1 MATIRTAIQL
11 YDGVTQPLRSMHQAM
26 TILIDEFEVMQRMS
40 AGAVDTTSIQAARSA
55 LAGTSAAFD
64 GLEQNIQGAGNQQE
78 RLNQEV
84 RQTQSE
90 ITGAS
95 AAFDHLEQNIRSAGS
110 QQDLLTQEVRETHSE
125 LTRTNTIQERIE
137 QNIGGARNQQDRFN
151 QGIRRGASEA
161 DSLWEKLK
169 RIAITVGS
177 LAAVKKVINLS
188 DTLASTTAR
197 LNLLVDDGGS
207 IEQLER
213 QIMASAQRS
222 RSAYFDT
229 ASAVVK
235 LGLNAGSAFDHDM
248 NQVIA
253 FMEQVNK
260 QFVIGG
266 ATAQEQSNAMIQL
279 TQAMA
284 AGALRGEELN
294 SILDGAPGIARAI
307 EQYMGVAEGS
317 IKKYASQGLVTAE
330 VVKNALFSIADETN
344 AKFESMPKTWA
355 QIWNS
360 IQNKALSIFQ
370 PILQKINEIGNSA
383 RFDTVA
389 DGMINALAGVASAA
403 TQAFDLL
410 IGGAALVID
419 NWSWLAS
426 IIAGVVGA
434 LFTYYGAQAAVNMIT
449 LIGKGIHVAMAAVE
463 MTRLAMTGALTA
475 VTAAQTAAQYGL
487 NAALYACPIV
497 WIIMLIIALVA
508 VFYAAV
514 AAVNHFAGTS
524 VSATGIICGA
534 FMVAL
539 AFVGNL
545 FIALWNLV
553 AEVFVLIYNLVAAVA
568 NFIGNIFNDPVGAV
582 CRLFFDLADTVL
594 GVLQALAGAIDT
606 IFGSNLAD
614 AVSGWRDSLGGWV
627 DATFGQGETIMEK
640 MSAESLKISSYEDG
654 GRFEYGAA
662 YAKGRAFGE
671 GIDNKVSGLFDF
683 FPKMD
688 HMGAGDSVSNLG
700 NTLDG
705 VCNNTGDTAGNTA
718 SMKDDL
724 NIAEEDLAYMRDIA
738 EREAIN
744 RYTTAEIK
752 IEQQNTNYISKDTDL
767 DGIMNAWAN
776 DFAEKMDVS
785 EEGVHA

>member
-11 YDGVTQPLRSMHQAM
+11 YDGMTQPLRSMHQAM
-26 TILIDEFEVMQRMS
+26 TVLIDGFETMQR
-40 AGAVDTTSIQAARSA
+40 
-55 LAGTSAAFD
+55 TSASAINADSIREARIALDRASVTFD
-64 GLEQNIQGAGNQQE
+64 E
-78 RLNQEV
+78 
-84 RQTQSE
+84 
-90 ITGAS
+90 
-95 AAFDHLEQNIRSAGS
+95 LEQNIRNAGS
-110 QQDLLTQEVRETHSE
+110 QQE
-125 LTRTNTIQERIE
+125 
-137 QNIGGARNQQDRFN
+137 RFN
-151 QGIRRGASEA
+151 QRIRSGTNEA
-161 DSLWEKLK
+161 GSLWNRLK
-169 RIAITVGS
+169 QIAITVGS

-188 DTLASTTAR
+188 DTLASTNAR

-207 IEQLER
+207 VAELEQ

-229 ASAVVK
+229 ASAVAK
-235 LGLNAGSAFDHDM
+235 LGLNAGGAFDHDM

-294 SILDGAPGIARAI
+294 SILEGAPGIARAI
-307 EQYMGVAEGS
+307 EQYMGIAEGS
-317 IKKYASQGLVTAE
+317 IKKYASQGLVTADI
-330 VVKNALFSIADETN
+330 VKNALFSIADETN

-355 QIWNS
+355 QIW
-360 IQNKALSIFQ
+360 IGMKNKALSIFQ
-370 PILQKINEIGNSA
+370 PILQRINEIGNSG
-383 RFDTVA
+383 RFSAVA
-389 DGMINALAGVASAA
+389 DGLINTLAGVAAVAA
-403 TQAFDLL
+403 QVFDLL

-419 NWSWLAS
+419 NWSWLS
-426 IIAGVVGA
+426 PIIYGVAGA
-434 LFTYYGAQAAVNMIT
+434 LLVYYGVQAAVNAVT
-449 LIGKGIHVAMAAVE
+449 LISKGIHLGMAAAE
-463 MTRLAMTGALTA
+463 MARLAITGALTA
-475 VTAAQTAAQYGL
+475 ATAAQTAAQYGL
-487 NAALYACPIV
+487 NTALYACPIV
-497 WIIMLIIALVA
+497 WIILLIIALVA
-508 VFYAAV
+508 LFYAAV
-514 AAVNHFAGTS
+514 AAVNKFAGTS
-524 VSATGIICGA
+524 VSATGIICGV

-539 AFVGNL
+539 AFIGNL
-545 FIALWNLV
+545 FIALWNVV

-568 NFIGNIFNDPVGAV
+568 NFIGNIFVDPVGAI

-594 GVLQALAGAIDT
+594 GVLEALAGAIDT
-606 IFGSNLAD
+606 IFGSNLAG

-627 DATFGQGETIMEK
+627 DDTFGQGETIMQK
-640 MSAESLKISSYEDG
+640 MSAENLKLRTFEDG

-662 YAKGRAFGE
+662 YDMGCSFGE
-671 GIDNKVSGLFDF
+671 GIDQKVSGLFDF
-683 FPKMD
+683 EKKDP
-688 HMGAGDSVSNLG
+688 MGAGNLKDTMDIG

-705 VCNNTGDTAGNTA
+705 VYNNTGDTAGNTA
-718 SMKDDL
+718 AMKDEL

-767 DGIMNAWAN
+767 DGILNAWAN

>member
-344 AKFESMPKTWA
+344 AKFEPMPKTWA
-355 QIWNS
+355 QIWTS
-360 IQNKALSIFQ
+360 MQNKALSIFQ
-370 PILQKINEIGNSA
+370 PILQRINEIGNSA

-389 DGMINALAGVASAA
+389 DGMINALAGIAAAA
-403 TQAFDLL
+403 TQVFDLMVS
-410 IGGAALVID
+410 GTAWVID
-419 NWSWLAS
+419 NWSWIAP
-426 IIAGVVGA
+426 IIVGVAGA
-434 LFTYYGAQAAVNMIT
+434 LSVYYGRLLLVKGAELAHAGA
-449 LIGKGIHVAMAAVE
+449 IGMVAFAKGLMAIATMLV
-463 MTRLAMTGALTA
+463 TRKTWEQ
-475 VTAAQTAAQYGL
+475 VRAQYGL
-487 NAALYACPIV
+487 NSAMYACPIV
-497 WIIMLIIALVA
+497 WIIIAIITLVA
-508 VFYAAV
+508 LFYAAV

-568 NFIGNIFNDPVGAV
+568 NFIGNVFNDPVGAV

-594 GVLQALAGAIDT
+594 GVLQALASAIDS
-606 IFGSNLAD
+606 IFGSNLAG

-627 DATFGQGETIMEK
+627 DNTFGQGETIMEK
-640 MSAESLKISSYEDG
+640 MSAEDLKL

-662 YAKGRAFGE
+662 YNLGYSFGE
-671 GIDNKVSGLFDF
+671 GIDNKVSDLLDF
-683 FPKMD
+683 SKMD
-688 HMGAGDSVSNLG
+688 HMGAGDSVNNLG
-700 NTLDG
+700 TTLDG
-705 VCNNTGDTAGNTA
+705 VYNNTGDTAGNTA

>member
-1 MATIRTAIQL
+1 MATIRTAIHL
-11 YDGVTQPLRSMHQAM
+11 YDGMTQPLRSMHQAM
-26 TILIDEFEVMQRMS
+26 TVLIDGFETMQRTS
-40 AGAVDTTSIQAARSA
+40 AGSVDTSSIQAARSA
-55 LAGTSAAFD
+55 LAGASAAFD
-64 GLEQNIQGAGNQQE
+64 GLEQNIGGVGNQQE

-110 QQDLLTQEVRETHSE
+110 QQDRLGQEVRETHSE
-125 LTRTNTIQERIE
+125 LTRTNTILERIE
-137 QNIGGARNQQDRFN
+137 QNIGDARNQQDRFN
-151 QGIRRGASEA
+151 QGIRRGVSEA
-161 DSLWEKLK
+161 DLLWEKLK
-169 RIAITVGS
+169 RIAITVGG
-177 LAAVKKVINLS
+177 LAAIKKVINLS

-229 ASAVVK
+229 ASAVAK

-266 ATAQEQSNAMIQL
+266 ETAQEQSNAMIQL

-307 EQYMGVAEGS
+307 EQYMKIAEGS
-317 IKKYASQGLVTAE
+317 IKKYAAQGLVTAD
-330 VVKNALFSIADETN
+330 VVKNALFAAADETN

-355 QIWNS
+355 QIWTS
-360 IQNKALSIFQ
+360 MQNKALSIFQ
-370 PILQKINEIGNSA
+370 PILQHINQIGNSA

-389 DGMINALAGVASAA
+389 DGMINALAGIAA
-403 TQAFDLL
+403 AVTQVFDLMVN
-410 IGGAALVID
+410 GTAWVID
-419 NWSWLAS
+419 NWSWLAP
-426 IIAGVVGA
+426 IITGVASA
-434 LFTYYGAQAAVNMIT
+434 LLVYYGVQAAVNAVT
-449 LIGKGIHVAMAAVE
+449 LISKGIHLGMAAAE
-463 MTRLAMTGALTA
+463 MVRLAITGALTVA
-475 VTAAQTAAQYGL
+475 TAAQTAAQHGL

-508 VFYAAV
+508 LFYAAV
-514 AAVNHFAGTS
+514 AAVNKFAGTS

-534 FMVAL
+534 FMMAL
-539 AFVGNL
+539 AFIGNL
-545 FIALWNLV
+545 FIALWNVV
-553 AEVFVLIYNLVAAVA
+553 AEVFALICNLVAAVA
-568 NFIGNIFNDPVGAV
+568 NFIGNVFDDPVGAV

-594 GVLQALAGAIDT
+594 GVLEALAGAVDT
-606 IFGSNLAD
+606 LFGSNLAG

-627 DATFGQGETIMEK
+627 DDTFGQGETIIEK
-640 MSAESLKISSYEDG
+640 ISAEDLKMK
-654 GRFEYGAA
+654 RFEYGAA
-662 YAKGRAFGE
+662 YDMGYSFGE
-671 GIDNKVSGLFDF
+671 GIDQKVSGLFDF
-683 FPKMD
+683 EKKDP
-688 HMGAGDSVSNLG
+688 MGAGNLKDTMDIG

-705 VCNNTGDTAGNTA
+705 VYNNTGDTAGNTA
-718 SMKDDL
+718 AMKDEL

-752 IEQQNTNYISKDTDL
+752 ISSRIPTTSARIL
-767 DGIMNAWAN
+767 I
-776 DFAEKMDVS
+776 
-785 EEGVHA
+785 

>member
-11 YDGVTQPLRSMHQAM
+11 YDGMTQPLRSMHQAM
-26 TILIDEFEVMQRMS
+26 TVLIDGFETMQR
-40 AGAVDTTSIQAARSA
+40 
-55 LAGTSAAFD
+55 TSASAINADSIREARIALDRASVTFD
-64 GLEQNIQGAGNQQE
+64 E
-78 RLNQEV
+78 
-84 RQTQSE
+84 
-90 ITGAS
+90 
-95 AAFDHLEQNIRSAGS
+95 LEQNIRNAGS
-110 QQDLLTQEVRETHSE
+110 QQE
-125 LTRTNTIQERIE
+125 
-137 QNIGGARNQQDRFN
+137 RFN
-151 QGIRRGASEA
+151 QRIRSGTNEA
-161 DSLWEKLK
+161 GSLWNRLK
-169 RIAITVGS
+169 QIAITVGS

-188 DTLASTTAR
+188 DTLASTNAR

-207 IEQLER
+207 VAELEQ

-229 ASAVVK
+229 ASAVAK
-235 LGLNAGSAFDHDM
+235 LGLNAGGAFDHDM

-294 SILDGAPGIARAI
+294 SILEGAPGIARAI
-307 EQYMGVAEGS
+307 EQYMGIAEGS
-317 IKKYASQGLVTAE
+317 IKKYASQGLVTADI
-330 VVKNALFSIADETN
+330 VKNALFSIADETN

-355 QIWNS
+355 QIW
-360 IQNKALSIFQ
+360 IGMKNKALSIFQ
-370 PILQKINEIGNSA
+370 PILQRINEIGNSG
-383 RFDTVA
+383 RFSAVA
-389 DGMINALAGVASAA
+389 DGLINTLAGVAAVAA
-403 TQAFDLL
+403 QVFDLL

-419 NWSWLAS
+419 NWSWLS
-426 IIAGVVGA
+426 PIIYGVAGA
-434 LFTYYGAQAAVNMIT
+434 LLVYYGHLAVVRGGELALMAVHAAVAVAKGLMAAATMLVTGATWAQA
-449 LIGKGIHVAMAAVE
+449 
-463 MTRLAMTGALTA
+463 TA
-475 VTAAQTAAQYGL
+475 QLGL
-487 NAALYACPIV
+487 NGAMYACPIV

-508 VFYAAV
+508 LFYAAV
-514 AAVNHFAGTS
+514 AAVNKFAGTS

-534 FMVAL
+534 FMAAL
-539 AFVGNL
+539 AFIGNI
-545 FIALWNLV
+545 FIALWNVV

-568 NFIGNIFNDPVGAV
+568 NFIGNVFDDPVGAV

-594 GVLQALAGAIDT
+594 GVLEALAGAVDT
-606 IFGSNLAD
+606 LFGSNLAG

-627 DATFGQGETIMEK
+627 DDTFGQGETIMEK
-640 MSAESLKISSYEDG
+640 MSAGDLKMK
-654 GRFEYGAA
+654 RFEYGAA
-662 YAKGRAFGE
+662 YDMGYSFGE
-671 GIDNKVSGLFDF
+671 GIDQKVSGLFDF
-683 FPKMD
+683 EKKDP
-688 HMGAGDSVSNLG
+688 MGAGNLKDTMDIG

-705 VCNNTGDTAGNTA
+705 VYNNTGDTAGNTA
-718 SMKDDL
+718 AMKDEL

-767 DGIMNAWAN
+767 DGILNAWAN

>member
-11 YDGVTQPLRSMHQAM
+11 YDGMTQPLRSMHQAM
-26 TILIDEFEVMQRMS
+26 TVLIDGFETMQR
-40 AGAVDTTSIQAARSA
+40 
-55 LAGTSAAFD
+55 TSASAINADSIREARIALDRASVTFD
-64 GLEQNIQGAGNQQE
+64 E
-78 RLNQEV
+78 
-84 RQTQSE
+84 
-90 ITGAS
+90 
-95 AAFDHLEQNIRSAGS
+95 LEQNIRNAGS
-110 QQDLLTQEVRETHSE
+110 QQE
-125 LTRTNTIQERIE
+125 
-137 QNIGGARNQQDRFN
+137 RFN
-151 QGIRRGASEA
+151 QRIRSGTNEA
-161 DSLWEKLK
+161 GSLWNRLK
-169 RIAITVGS
+169 QIAITVGS

-188 DTLASTTAR
+188 DTLASTNAR

-207 IEQLER
+207 VAELEQ

-222 RSAYFDT
+222 RSVYFDT
-229 ASAVVK
+229 ASAVAK
-235 LGLNAGSAFDHDM
+235 LGLNAGGAFDHDM

-294 SILDGAPGIARAI
+294 SILEGAPGIARAI
-307 EQYMGVAEGS
+307 EQYMGIAEGS
-317 IKKYASQGLVTAE
+317 IKKYASQGLVTADI
-330 VVKNALFSIADETN
+330 VKNALFSIADETN

-355 QIWNS
+355 QIW
-360 IQNKALSIFQ
+360 IGMKNKALSIFQ
-370 PILQKINEIGNSA
+370 PILQRINEIGNSG
-383 RFDTVA
+383 RFSAVA
-389 DGMINALAGVASAA
+389 DGLINTLAGVAAVAA
-403 TQAFDLL
+403 QVFDLL

-419 NWSWLAS
+419 NWSWLS
-426 IIAGVVGA
+426 PIIYGVAGA
-434 LFTYYGAQAAVNMIT
+434 LLVYYGHLAVVRGGELALMAVHAAVAVAKGLMAAATMLVTGATWAQA
-449 LIGKGIHVAMAAVE
+449 
-463 MTRLAMTGALTA
+463 TA
-475 VTAAQTAAQYGL
+475 QLGL
-487 NAALYACPIV
+487 NGAMYACPIV

-508 VFYAAV
+508 LFYAAV
-514 AAVNHFAGTS
+514 AAVNKFAGTS

-534 FMVAL
+534 FMAAL
-539 AFVGNL
+539 AFIGNI
-545 FIALWNLV
+545 FIALWNVV

-568 NFIGNIFNDPVGAV
+568 NFIGNVFDDPVGAV

-594 GVLQALAGAIDT
+594 GVLEALAGAVDT
-606 IFGSNLAD
+606 LFGSNLAG

-627 DATFGQGETIMEK
+627 DDTFGQGETIMEK
-640 MSAESLKISSYEDG
+640 MSAGDLKMK
-654 GRFEYGAA
+654 RFEYGAA
-662 YAKGRAFGE
+662 YDMGYSFGE
-671 GIDNKVSGLFDF
+671 GIDQKVSGLFDF
-683 FPKMD
+683 EKKDP
-688 HMGAGDSVSNLG
+688 MGAGNLKDTMDIG

-705 VCNNTGDTAGNTA
+705 VYNNTGDTAGNTA
-718 SMKDDL
+718 AMKDDL

-767 DGIMNAWAN
+767 DGILNAWAN

>member
-1 MATIRTAIQL
+1 MATIRTVIQL
-11 YDGVTQPLRSMHQAM
+11 YDGMTQPLRSMHQAM
-26 TILIDEFEVMQRMS
+26 TVLIDGFETMQR
-40 AGAVDTTSIQAARSA
+40 
-55 LAGTSAAFD
+55 TSASAINADSIREARIALDRASITFD
-64 GLEQNIQGAGNQQE
+64 E
-78 RLNQEV
+78 
-84 RQTQSE
+84 
-90 ITGAS
+90 
-95 AAFDHLEQNIRSAGS
+95 LEQNIRNAGS
-110 QQDLLTQEVRETHSE
+110 QQE
-125 LTRTNTIQERIE
+125 
-137 QNIGGARNQQDRFN
+137 RFN
-151 QGIRRGASEA
+151 QRIRSGTNEA
-161 DSLWEKLK
+161 GSLWNRLK
-169 RIAITVGS
+169 QIAITVGS
-177 LAAVKKVINLS
+177 LAAVKKVMNLS

-222 RSAYFDT
+222 RSAHFDT
-229 ASAVVK
+229 ASAVAK

-294 SILDGAPGIARAI
+294 SILEGAPGIARAI
-307 EQYMGVAEGS
+307 EQYMGIAEGT

-330 VVKNALFSIADETN
+330 VVKNAMFAVADETN

-355 QIWNS
+355 QIWTS
-360 IQNKALSIFQ
+360 MQNKALSIFQ
-370 PILQKINEIGNSA
+370 PILQRINQIGNSA

-389 DGMINALAGVASAA
+389 DGMINALAGIAA
-403 TQAFDLL
+403 AVTQVFDLMVN
-410 IGGAALVID
+410 GTAWVID
-419 NWSWLAS
+419 NWSWLAP
-426 IIAGVVGA
+426 IITGVASA
-434 LFTYYGAQAAVNMIT
+434 LLVYYGVQAAVNAVT
-449 LIGKGIHVAMAAVE
+449 LISKGIHLGMAAAE
-463 MTRLAMTGALTA
+463 MVRLAITGALTVA
-475 VTAAQTAAQYGL
+475 TAAQTAAQHGL

-508 VFYAAV
+508 LFYAAV
-514 AAVNHFAGTS
+514 AAVNKFAGTS

-534 FMVAL
+534 FMMAL
-539 AFVGNL
+539 AFIGNL
-545 FIALWNLV
+545 FIALWNVV
-553 AEVFVLIYNLVAAVA
+553 AEVFALICNLVAAVA
-568 NFIGNIFNDPVGAV
+568 NFIGNVFDDPVGAV

-594 GVLQALAGAIDT
+594 GVLEALAGAVDT
-606 IFGSNLAD
+606 LFGSNLAG

-627 DATFGQGETIMEK
+627 DDTFGQGETIIEK
-640 MSAESLKISSYEDG
+640 ISAEDLKMK
-654 GRFEYGAA
+654 RFEYGAA
-662 YAKGRAFGE
+662 YNMGYSFGE
-671 GIDNKVSGLFDF
+671 GIDQKVSGLFDF
-683 FPKMD
+683 EKKDP
-688 HMGAGDSVSNLG
+688 MGAGNLKDTMDIG

-705 VCNNTGDTAGNTA
+705 VYNNTGDTAGNTA
-718 SMKDDL
+718 AMKDEL

>member
-11 YDGVTQPLRSMHQAM
+11 YDGMTQPLRSMHQAM
-26 TILIDEFEVMQRMS
+26 TVLIDGFETMQR
-40 AGAVDTTSIQAARSA
+40 
-55 LAGTSAAFD
+55 TSASAINADSIREARIALDRASVTFD
-64 GLEQNIQGAGNQQE
+64 E
-78 RLNQEV
+78 
-84 RQTQSE
+84 
-90 ITGAS
+90 
-95 AAFDHLEQNIRSAGS
+95 LEQNIRNAGS
-110 QQDLLTQEVRETHSE
+110 QQE
-125 LTRTNTIQERIE
+125 
-137 QNIGGARNQQDRFN
+137 RFN
-151 QGIRRGASEA
+151 QRIRSGTNEA
-161 DSLWEKLK
+161 GSLWNRLK
-169 RIAITVGS
+169 QIAITVGS

-188 DTLASTTAR
+188 DTLASTNAR

-207 IEQLER
+207 VAELEQ

-229 ASAVVK
+229 ASAVAK
-235 LGLNAGSAFDHDM
+235 LGLNAGGAFDHDM

-294 SILDGAPGIARAI
+294 SILEGAPGIARAI
-307 EQYMGVAEGS
+307 EQYMGIAEGS
-317 IKKYASQGLVTAE
+317 IKKYASQGLVTADI
-330 VVKNALFSIADETN
+330 VKNALFSIADETN
-344 AKFESMPKTWA
+344 TKFESMPKTWA
-355 QIWNS
+355 QIW
-360 IQNKALSIFQ
+360 IGMKNKALSIFQ
-370 PILQKINEIGNSA
+370 PILQRINEIGNSG
-383 RFDTVA
+383 RFSAVA
-389 DGMINALAGVASAA
+389 DGLINTLAGVAAVAA
-403 TQAFDLL
+403 QVFDLL

-419 NWSWLAS
+419 NWSWLS
-426 IIAGVVGA
+426 PIIYGVAGA
-434 LFTYYGAQAAVNMIT
+434 LLVYYGVQAAVNAVT
-449 LIGKGIHVAMAAVE
+449 LISKGIHLGMAAAE
-463 MTRLAMTGALTA
+463 MARLAITGALTA
-475 VTAAQTAAQYGL
+475 ATAAQTAAQYGL
-487 NAALYACPIV
+487 NTALYACPIV
-497 WIIMLIIALVA
+497 WIILLIIALVA
-508 VFYAAV
+508 LFYAAV
-514 AAVNHFAGTS
+514 AAVNKFAGTS
-524 VSATGIICGA
+524 VSATGIICGV

-539 AFVGNL
+539 AFIGNL
-545 FIALWNLV
+545 FIALWNVV

-568 NFIGNIFNDPVGAV
+568 NFIGNIFVDPVGAI

-594 GVLQALAGAIDT
+594 GVLEALAGAIDT
-606 IFGSNLAD
+606 IFGSNLAG

-627 DATFGQGETIMEK
+627 DDTFGQGETIMQK
-640 MSAESLKISSYEDG
+640 MSAENLKLRTFEDG

-662 YAKGRAFGE
+662 YDMGYSFGE
-671 GIDNKVSGLFDF
+671 GIDQKVSGLFDF
-683 FPKMD
+683 EKKDP
-688 HMGAGDSVSNLG
+688 MGAGNLKDTMDIG

-705 VCNNTGDTAGNTA
+705 VYNNTGDTAGNTA
-718 SMKDDL
+718 AMKDDL

-767 DGIMNAWAN
+767 DGILNAWAN

>member
-11 YDGVTQPLRSMHQAM
+11 YDGMTQPLRSMHQAM
-26 TILIDEFEVMQRMS
+26 TVLIDGFETMQR
-40 AGAVDTTSIQAARSA
+40 
-55 LAGTSAAFD
+55 TSASAINADSIREARIALDRASVTFD
-64 GLEQNIQGAGNQQE
+64 E
-78 RLNQEV
+78 
-84 RQTQSE
+84 
-90 ITGAS
+90 
-95 AAFDHLEQNIRSAGS
+95 LEQNIRNAGS
-110 QQDLLTQEVRETHSE
+110 QQE
-125 LTRTNTIQERIE
+125 
-137 QNIGGARNQQDRFN
+137 RFN
-151 QGIRRGASEA
+151 QRIRSGTNEA
-161 DSLWEKLK
+161 GSLWNRLK
-169 RIAITVGS
+169 QIAITVGS

-188 DTLASTTAR
+188 DTLASTNAR

-207 IEQLER
+207 VAELEQ

-229 ASAVVK
+229 ASAVAK
-235 LGLNAGSAFDHDM
+235 LGLNAGGAFDHDM

-294 SILDGAPGIARAI
+294 SILEGAPGIARAI
-307 EQYMGVAEGS
+307 EQYMGIAEGS
-317 IKKYASQGLVTAE
+317 IKKYASQGLVTADI
-330 VVKNALFSIADETN
+330 VKNALFSIADETN

-355 QIWNS
+355 QIW
-360 IQNKALSIFQ
+360 IGMKNKALSIFQ
-370 PILQKINEIGNSA
+370 PILQRINEIGNSG
-383 RFDTVA
+383 RFSAVA
-389 DGMINALAGVASAA
+389 DGLINTLAGVAAVAA
-403 TQAFDLL
+403 QVFDLL

-419 NWSWLAS
+419 NWSWLS
-426 IIAGVVGA
+426 PIIYGVAGA
-434 LFTYYGAQAAVNMIT
+434 LLVYYGVQAAVNAVT
-449 LIGKGIHVAMAAVE
+449 LISKGIHLGMAAAE
-463 MTRLAMTGALTA
+463 MARLAITGALTA
-475 VTAAQTAAQYGL
+475 ATAAQTAAQYGL
-487 NAALYACPIV
+487 NTALYACPIV
-497 WIIMLIIALVA
+497 WIILLIIALVA
-508 VFYAAV
+508 LFYAAV
-514 AAVNHFAGTS
+514 AAVNKFAGTS
-524 VSATGIICGA
+524 VSATGIICGV

-539 AFVGNL
+539 AFIGNL
-545 FIALWNLV
+545 FIALWNVV

-568 NFIGNIFNDPVGAV
+568 NFIGNIFVDPVGAI

-594 GVLQALAGAIDT
+594 GVLEALAGAIDT
-606 IFGSNLAD
+606 IFGSNLAG

-627 DATFGQGETIMEK
+627 DDTFGQGETIMQK
-640 MSAESLKISSYEDG
+640 MSAENLKLRTFEDG

-662 YAKGRAFGE
+662 YDMGYSFGE
-671 GIDNKVSGLFDF
+671 GIDQKVSGLFDF
-683 FPKMD
+683 EKKDP
-688 HMGAGDSVSNLG
+688 MGAGNLKDTMDIG

-705 VCNNTGDTAGNTA
+705 VYNNTGDTAGNTA
-718 SMKDDL
+718 AMKDEL

-767 DGIMNAWAN
+767 DGILNAWAN